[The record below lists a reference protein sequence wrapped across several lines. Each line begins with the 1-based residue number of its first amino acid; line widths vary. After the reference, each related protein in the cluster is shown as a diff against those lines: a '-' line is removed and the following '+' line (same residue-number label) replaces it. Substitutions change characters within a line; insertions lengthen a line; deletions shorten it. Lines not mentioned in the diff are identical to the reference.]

1 MNDLEKYLNSSLN
14 KMKKAILTYN
24 NFYEPDRV
32 ENFIIFSHIAFN
44 KLFIAYGIKNNLLK
58 YSDNSKGKTFDQ
70 LKQMIASKKV
80 FKAEEIKYIEKLNS
94 TRNEIHHKI
103 LDDAEPT
110 IDINNYK
117 FLLTLVSIYRR
128 IFLLIENNIN
138 LKENI
143 LIMTDFKTINNDK
156 NWYLKDIS
164 KLIKESPI
172 NDSEG
177 IALVPWISSVGETL
191 NEAIWK
197 KPAKATELIKQE
209 IPDFS
214 LNAFT
219 NIRKCFLIINNSW
232 EKLDIKKDFDKF
244 ANNEKYSY
252 KFSIEKVFYY
262 HIDYVNKVI
271 DICKKTKDYKNFFQE
286 SCRQQNSFDIEN
298 FNSL

>member
-156 NWYLKDIS
+156 N
-164 KLIKESPI
+164 
-172 NDSEG
+172 
-177 IALVPWISSVGETL
+177 
-191 NEAIWK
+191 
-197 KPAKATELIKQE
+197 
-209 IPDFS
+209 
-214 LNAFT
+214 
-219 NIRKCFLIINNSW
+219 
-232 EKLDIKKDFDKF
+232 
-244 ANNEKYSY
+244 
-252 KFSIEKVFYY
+252 
-262 HIDYVNKVI
+262 
-271 DICKKTKDYKNFFQE
+271 
-286 SCRQQNSFDIEN
+286 
-298 FNSL
+298 